1 MTDVLKIFVAQ
12 YLTIFLLGFQSMN
25 IRDGRKVA
33 AAITSCCLGV
43 SGYLTTGIISQNY
56 SQGMLSWVFF
66 GFLVAGPV
74 GIVSSMFAHEKYF
87 K

>member
-12 YLTIFLLGFQSMN
+12 YLTIFLMGLQSLN
-25 IRDGRKVA
+25 VVGKKYAA

-74 GIVSSMFAHEKYF
+74 GIVSSMFVHEKYF

>member
-12 YLTIFLLGFQSMN
+12 YLTIFLMGLQSLN
-25 IRDGRKVA
+25 VVQKKYVA

-56 SQGMLSWVFF
+56 SQGILSWVFF

-74 GIVSSMFAHEKYF
+74 GIVSSMLAHEKYF